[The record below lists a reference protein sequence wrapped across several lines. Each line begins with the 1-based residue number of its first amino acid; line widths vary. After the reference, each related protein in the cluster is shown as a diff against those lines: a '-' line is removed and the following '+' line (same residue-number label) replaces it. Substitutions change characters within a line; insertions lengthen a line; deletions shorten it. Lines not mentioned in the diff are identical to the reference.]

1 MASYTTVPL
10 PPAKW
15 AVRVPRVKGEESS
28 YTIDWPLNTYNYPY
42 CVVCERWSFYLGIH
56 SGTYEEVIYSAEP
69 CTLNDLGFPDTYLI
83 NTGHFERY
91 FRTKGFTGAWEG
103 PFEYTNT
110 YIYGIKSIYYAN
122 YAIGDYTLP
131 PVWQRR
137 AVRVKIGSKNQKWAN
152 YPDTPDFINP
162 STGDVIN
169 SENYPYQVIFEM
181 EGTGSVPTGTYLRIC
196 DGAFA
201 VRYHPNNK
209 YNLGSTG
216 STSPHA
222 FYLVNGV
229 WEYVGRMDGF
239 YIIDMYEANHDIIDD
254 DTSELYFAKT
264 TTPDMDYAP
273 VRWAIRPVKVR
284 VQ

>member
-42 CVVCERWSFYLGIH
+42 CVVFERWSFYLGVH
-56 SGTYEEVIYSAEP
+56 RDTYEEVIYSAVP

-91 FRTKGFTGAWEG
+91 FRPKGFTGAWTDRY
-103 PFEYTNT
+103 EYTNT
-110 YIYGIKSIYYAN
+110 SIYGIKSIYYAN

-152 YPDTPDFINP
+152 YPDTPNI
-162 STGDVIN
+162 VIDGVTVD
-169 SENYPYQVIFEM
+169 SEHFPYQAITELEAMPFHGIEA
-181 EGTGSVPTGTYLRIC
+181 GTYLVMSD
-196 DGAFA
+196 DGPIDKSEGTNQIVIGVSGDAWFQLINGA
-201 VRYHPNNK
+201 WQYKLSGGGFYFSEIHEANCNVVIY
-209 YNLGSTG
+209 STG
-216 STSPHA
+216 T
-222 FYLVNGV
+222 V
-229 WEYVGRMDGF
+229 
-239 YIIDMYEANHDIIDD
+239 
-254 DTSELYFAKT
+254 YFPKT
-264 TTPDMDYAP
+264 TTPDMDYSP